1 MNSKIKFLTTLVLIS
16 GVILLMGAGCVKK
29 GSVSPAPTPKTGTG
43 TPQGE
48 GQEEGQKGPY
58 SSA

>member
-1 MNSKIKFLTTLVLIS
+1 MNSKIKFSTTFVLIS

>member
-1 MNSKIKFLTTLVLIS
+1 
-16 GVILLMGAGCVKK
+16 MGAGCVKK